1 MYYVTCKSCDNN
13 YNYTYDVLCMYIS
26 ELQVT
31 TNYLVHNVILY
42 IIYYLIRAILS

>member
-1 MYYVTCKSCDNN
+1 MSHVNHVTIIII
-13 YNYTYDVLCMYIS
+13 TYDMLCMYIS